1 MDSGSGNS
9 AYKVK
14 SAREKVLINKI
25 NCRESVLEKQ
35 TSSKRCYSRFGFNLI
50 SGSVPSKKRECKMNG
65 HGEFFLPFSSPKT
78 AFLQVMDTNKKIITH
93 RKRWRREDFSL
104 CDELNWERRTFLQ
117 RKTPNWTAFSA
128 IVCFV
133 LLRYCIDI
141 VYMVLD
147 YYSKSK
153 QTQSNTNTHCVLC
166 VIKICV
172 CVVWWNFWSCMAME
186 LFYDRRIPR
195 DCSVMNIWRIKQVK
209 WSGKRQ
215 TWKRIWNAS
224 KSWKCPYG
232 CLEIGNNVQSF
243 LYQHCQKLYSC
254 KNIYTR
260 ITYQNVFVP
269 SYQTKSLMIP
279 LKLIQPKENESLNVD
294 GNS

>member
-1 MDSGSGNS
+1 
-9 AYKVK
+9 
-14 SAREKVLINKI
+14 
-25 NCRESVLEKQ
+25 
-35 TSSKRCYSRFGFNLI
+35 
-50 SGSVPSKKRECKMNG
+50 MNG

-195 DCSVMNIWRIKQVK
+195 DCSVMNIWCIKRIKQVK
-209 WSGKRQ
+209 HQVEWLLQKVENVHMDV
-215 TWKRIWNAS
+215 WKSVTMCKASFINTVKNYTAVKTYIPGLRIRM
-224 KSWKCPYG
+224 
-232 CLEIGNNVQSF
+232 F
-243 LYQHCQKLYSC
+243 LYH
-254 KNIYTR
+254 R
-260 ITYQNVFVP
+260 IKQ
-269 SYQTKSLMIP
+269 SRLHW
-279 LKLIQPKENESLNVD
+279 
-294 GNS
+294 